1 MTKEQSTVQTIVL
14 DGQKGRLD
22 KVLTELMPGESRSVI
37 QKMIKDQLITVDQ
50 AAPKANFK
58 LTGTET
64 IEITQAAEEE
74 PLDIQAE
81 AMDLDVVYEDGD
93 VLVLNKAAG
102 IVVHPSK
109 GHATG
114 TLVNGLLHYLG
125 QNLSDGSGT
134 ARPGIVHRID
144 KDTSGL
150 LVVAKNNKA
159 HQHLSGQLEARTMKR
174 QYIALVHGKVEA
186 KTGTIEIPLKRDEG
200 NRLRWKGDIDGKHAL
215 TTFEVIETHEDATLL
230 ELALQTG
237 RTHQIRVHM
246 EHIGHPIIGDPV
258 YRKGVPQIK
267 NPLAKIKDGQ
277 LLHAQTIAFD
287 HPTTGERLSFTS
299 EIPERFRSVIQS
311 LSML

>member
-1 MTKEQSTVQTIVL
+1 MTKEQTPVQTIVL
-14 DGQKGRLD
+14 NGQKGRLD
-22 KVLTELMPGESRSVI
+22 KILTELMPGESRSVI
-37 QKMIKDQLITVDQ
+37 QKMIKDQLITVNQ
-50 AAPKANFK
+50 AASKANFK

-74 PLDIQAE
+74 PLDIEAE
-81 AMDLDVVYEDGD
+81 EMDLEIVYEDAD

-125 QNLSDGSGT
+125 QDLSDGTGT

-159 HQHLSGQLEARTMKR
+159 HQHLSEQLEERSMKR
-174 QYIALVHGKVEA
+174 QYVALVHGKVEA
-186 KTGTIEIPLKRDEG
+186 RTGTIEIPLKRDAG
-200 NRLRWKGDIDGKHAL
+200 NRLRWKADIDGKHAL
-215 TTFEVIETHEDATLL
+215 TTFEVVETYEDATLL

-267 NPLAKIKDGQ
+267 NPLAKLKDGQ
-277 LLHAQTIAFD
+277 LLHAQTIAFN

-299 EIPERFRSVIQS
+299 DIPERFSSVIQS